1 MFRLRRSSVCLVL
14 FTIIMPP
21 LCLTDAVQGEVTRD
35 SQDFT
40 IEGIKYPTGSE
51 IEVIGP
57 LLYKGRPD
65 RSDVRGA
72 VQGTWINGKANLNQV
87 RFHLG
92 SEKKGGWPTYQDI
105 QALERE
111 AFYKVRGQIVDGR
124 IEEERTSIVLIVRHL
139 EKIEPRPIMFA
150 DLVDRNT
157 TFTGTAAEN
166 GTFVTEQGQAKLQG
180 LEQWPQAVQ
189 GQQVFV
195 RGTLRQQPNGFQI
208 EQAIWHPADLELL
221 VDKPVALEGTLWD
234 ENHPSFMKYEKEFL
248 YLSFP
253 PSRRAMFLQKY
264 QHRRV
269 PVRVSGTLVRESRPP
284 LNWNG
289 PDLEAPFQACYVI
302 RDARVEYLLPADFEY
317 DEYKAIYSRHPVS
330 QGVPELVAE
339 YPFPGNRQEDPSD
352 AQDFV
357 WRNEA
362 TIQSI
367 LTGTTL
373 RTRNVLTERMQDPQ
387 QPAELRKIYAA
398 MLAHLNDQ
406 RGRDYLLKSLEDR
419 SPDAF
424 DDTVFC
430 LGTFPS
436 LGTGKICRQTD
447 LDWAE
452 AAMVKLMSD
461 QTLINISKFH
471 GHDYPYGV
479 HFVTVADAVMLYSE
493 IPAIM
498 VQINSAATRKALMD
512 YQFSEVYHSRDSYRS
527 LNLINTWLHS
537 TASFTVQELSMLE
550 NKPTGSI
557 GGGYDRK
564 QILSRYLKLENYSVL
579 QRFLQEK
586 DSSEYYDALR
596 EQLTPELV
604 QALKT
609 LLPQLQGEARE
620 MVELLLIVN
629 EPDPVPLIIQKLEA
643 SAWESKNLALYELIR
658 LQDRRAVTPLVRIL
672 HTAPSNYFT
681 ADSWHISDRALDRA
695 LNVIALAG
703 PSREI
708 HELIELLSVD
718 LSRFVTHS
726 DRAYYQQK
734 IALRLINL
742 TGVSCGV
749 DQAAWRAWERAE
761 LMPISP
767 EVHGLVGQ
775 P

>member
-1 MFRLRRSSVCLVL
+1 MFRLRRSFVCLVL
-14 FTIIMPP
+14 SSIIMP
-21 LCLTDAVQGEVTRD
+21 LFCLTDAVQAEVTRD
-35 SQDFT
+35 GQGFIID
-40 IEGIKYPTGSE
+40 GVKYPAGSDV
-51 IEVIGP
+51 EVIGP
-57 LLYKGRPD
+57 LLYPGRPD
-65 RSDVRGA
+65 QSDALGA
-72 VQGTWINGKANLNQV
+72 VQGTWINGRANQNQV

-92 SEKKGGWPTYQDI
+92 NAKKGGWPTYQDI

-111 AFYKVRGQIVDGR
+111 AFYKLRGQIVDGR
-124 IEEERTSIVLIVRHL
+124 IEQERTSIVLVVRHL
-139 EKIEPRPIMFA
+139 EKVEPRPIMLA

-166 GTFVTEQGQAKLQG
+166 GTLVTEQGQAKLQG

-189 GQQVFV
+189 DQQVFV
-195 RGTLRQQPNGFQI
+195 RGTLRRQPNGFQI
-208 EQAIWHPADLELL
+208 EQATWHPVDLELL
-221 VDKPVALEGTLWD
+221 VGKPVALEGTLWGWD
-234 ENHPSFMKYEKEFL
+234 VPRFMKYEKQFL
-248 YLSFP
+248 YLSFL
-253 PSRRAMFLQKY
+253 PSRKTMFLQKY

-284 LNWNG
+284 LNWSG

-339 YPFPGNRQEDPSD
+339 YPPPSNRQFNYAD
-352 AQDFV
+352 AMMYV
-357 WRNEA
+357 RRNEA
-362 TIQSI
+362 TINSI
-367 LTGTTL
+367 LTDTTL
-373 RTRNVLTERMQDPQ
+373 QTRNVLAERMQDPQ
-387 QPAELRKIYAA
+387 QPAALRKIYAA
-398 MLAHLNDQ
+398 MLAQLNDQ
-406 RGRDYLLKSLEDR
+406 RGRDFLLKSLQDHRPE
-419 SPDAF
+419 AF
-424 DDTVFC
+424 ADSVYC
-430 LGTFPS
+430 LGAILS
-436 LGTGKICRQTD
+436 LGPQQKKNNIE
-447 LDWAE
+447 LSWAE
-452 AAMVKLMSD
+452 AALLDLLKNQEKIDVSRYYGAPAGKFQMS
-461 QTLINISKFH
+461 I
-471 GHDYPYGV
+471 
-479 HFVTVADAVMLYSE
+479 ADASMLYSQ
-493 IPAIM
+493 IYKLLI
-498 VQINSAATRKALMD
+498 QINSPATHKTLLGYVLSKPVALRHSIYGPYLIGSWLDSRAKFSIEELLKLNTLPYQFIATRTNRRKI
-512 YQFSEVYHSRDSYRS
+512 FSKLLQMKHYESVEKY
-527 LNLINTWLHS
+527 LTG
-537 TASFTVQELSMLE
+537 E
-550 NKPTGSI
+550 KPT
-557 GGGYDRK
+557 
-564 QILSRYLKLENYSVL
+564 
-579 QRFLQEK
+579 
-586 DSSEYYDALR
+586 EYYDVLR

-681 ADSWHISDRALDRA
+681 ADSWYTCDLALDRA

-718 LSRFVTHS
+718 LSRFKTHS
-726 DRAYYQQK
+726 DRAYYQRK

-749 DQAAWRAWERAE
+749 DQAAWRAWERVK